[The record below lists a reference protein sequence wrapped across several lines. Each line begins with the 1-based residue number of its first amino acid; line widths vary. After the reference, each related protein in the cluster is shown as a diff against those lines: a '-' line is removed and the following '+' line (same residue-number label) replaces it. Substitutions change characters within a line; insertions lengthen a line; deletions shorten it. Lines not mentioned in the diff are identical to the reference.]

1 MGAARPPLRR
11 MEHPSSAANRGLT
24 PGMRWCGMR
33 RPFLLLVLLLPVCMP
48 AVPGAARAEPS
59 ARVTSDTPEYCGSLA
74 ARIASNPA
82 AAREPSRSLA
92 AQGVEL
98 CGNGH
103 VRTGI
108 AKLRRALRAAQAS
121 AVPAGD

>member
-1 MGAARPPLRR
+1 MAWLDMLRV
-11 MEHPSSAANRGLT
+11 S
-24 PGMRWCGMR
+24 
-33 RPFLLLVLLLPVCMP
+33 FLLLMLGLSGT
-48 AVPGAARAEPS
+48 AQAEPS

-74 ARIASNPA
+74 ARVASNPA
-82 AAREPSRSLA
+82 TRREPSRSLA

-98 CGNGH
+98 CGQGH

-121 AVPAGD
+121 ASSSRGD